1 MSDVSDKRVI
11 KTTRIRCCNYDDESE
26 NIHEN
31 ENKNENNTKTA
42 VKKCVNITGK
52 HSIDKLTKSRS
63 KREVVKQWNLDEEF
77 YTHTKQVSMMNSLF
91 LSDFCENKELVL
103 RELKNKRNGYK
114 GQDKDKGCLDNLYF
128 ISLNRI
134 IELIVESRL
143 KCYYCTEDV
152 FLFYKHIREPKQWT
166 LDRID
171 NEQGHNAEN
180 CVISCL
186 SCNIQRR
193 TMNDEKFKFTKQM
206 KIIKRD

>member
-1 MSDVSDKRVI
+1 MSDDTNTRVI
-11 KTTRIRCCNYDDESE
+11 RTIGVGFSKDNNEKCHIRTNDTQD
-26 NIHEN
+26 NPL
-31 ENKNENNTKTA
+31 NTMRKS
-42 VKKCVNITGK
+42 VNISGK
-52 HSIDKLTKSRS
+52 YSIDKLTKTRS
-63 KREVVKQWNLDEEF
+63 KREVVKQWNLEDEF
-77 YTHTKQVSMMNSLF
+77 YTHNKQVSLLNSLF

-103 RELKNKRNGYK
+103 RELKNKRNGYR
-114 GQDKDKGCLDNLYF
+114 GQDKDKGCWDSLYF
-128 ISLNRI
+128 ISLERI
-134 IELIVESRL
+134 IELLVESRM
-143 KCYYCTEDV
+143 KCYYCKENV

-171 NEQGHNAEN
+171 NEQGHNADN